1 MKLDQFLEGVFD
13 LHCHVYPETGLEH
26 EARLDDPGLIE
37 AMRQAGMGGVI
48 LKSHLWPTVERAYYL
63 QQRYPE
69 VRIFSSLTMN
79 RVSGGIDPL
88 MVETAAR
95 QGAKALFFPT
105 WQAANDLERGGF
117 SRAIRERL
125 PLYGGR
131 EIAGIRAADN
141 GRLTPE
147 SEDALDVAKAFG
159 LLVCTGHLSPAEG
172 LLVIDGTRKRG
183 LEAVF
188 SHPGSPAVGAS
199 MDNMREATGMGAYV
213 EFTCLYA
220 LSLRHHIPPRETVE
234 IIQSLGA
241 DHCILTTDAFNA
253 WVPPEPELMRLGIG
267 QLLECGMS
275 PEDVRRLTVHN
286 PRKLLGLKAS

>member
-1 MKLDQFLEGVFD
+1 M
-13 LHCHVYPETGLEH
+13 
-26 EARLDDPGLIE
+26 
-37 AMRQAGMGGVI
+37 
-48 LKSHLWPTVERAYYL
+48 
-63 QQRYPE
+63 
-69 VRIFSSLTMN
+69 
-79 RVSGGIDPL
+79 
-88 MVETAAR
+88 
-95 QGAKALFFPT
+95 
-105 WQAANDLERGGF
+105 
-117 SRAIRERL
+117 
-125 PLYGGR
+125 
-131 EIAGIRAADN
+131 
-141 GRLTPE
+141 
-147 SEDALDVAKAFG
+147 
-159 LLVCTGHLSPAEG
+159 
-172 LLVIDGTRKRG
+172 IDGTRKRG

-286 PRKLLGLKAS
+286 PRKLLGLEAS